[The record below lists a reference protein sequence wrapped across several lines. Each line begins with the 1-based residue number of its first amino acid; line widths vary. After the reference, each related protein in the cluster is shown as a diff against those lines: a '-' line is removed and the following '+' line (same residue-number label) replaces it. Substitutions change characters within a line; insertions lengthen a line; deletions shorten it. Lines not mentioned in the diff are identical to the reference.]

1 MKTGGG
7 MLTEQ
12 RDHPRHE
19 ILAQVRVAGER
30 STHVMDVANISRSG
44 VFIATP
50 DVLTTP
56 WIKVGEE
63 VELDI
68 FSTDDL
74 ENVQLKGLIIRIS
87 CQNEPGEPGFGVTF
101 TTASP
106 EERSNLLR
114 LIALTERRSIHP
126 PPLPFGSSPGAD
138 PE

>member
-1 MKTGGG
+1 MI
-7 MLTEQ
+7 TEK
-12 RDHPRHE
+12 RNHPRHE
-19 ILAQVRVAGER
+19 ILAQVRVAGEH

-44 VFIATP
+44 VFISTI
-50 DVLTTP
+50 DVLSAP

-63 VELDI
+63 VELDL

-74 ENVQLKGLIIRIS
+74 ENVQLKGFIVRIS
-87 CQNEPGEPGFGVTF
+87 GQSEPGEKGFGVTF
-101 TTASP
+101 TTAAP
-106 EERSNLLR
+106 EERSKLLR